1 VQQRIIVAI
10 GFGLSAVLGSLQ
22 INGLPHDRD
31 GWIGVAIVFVV
42 AAWGK
47 YSSSTTIVGPDRE
60 VWTPERRM
68 VEAVTPKKGA

>member
-1 VQQRIIVAI
+1 MQQQRILVAL
-10 GFGLSAVLGSLQ
+10 GFGLSAAVGSLQ
-22 INGLPHDRD
+22 INGLPNTLD

-47 YSSSTTIVGPDRE
+47 YSSSTSIIGPHRE

-68 VEAVTPKKGA
+68 VEAVKP